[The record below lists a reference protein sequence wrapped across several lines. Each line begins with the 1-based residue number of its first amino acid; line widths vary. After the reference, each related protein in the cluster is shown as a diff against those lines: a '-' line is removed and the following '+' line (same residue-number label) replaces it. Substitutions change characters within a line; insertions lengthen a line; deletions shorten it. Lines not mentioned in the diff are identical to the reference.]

1 MVEMRKRTLLIVL
14 SILLLGSLGTI
25 LSSFYLSIYANFV
38 VYKTSYGFPIG
49 WHGHESAG
57 GVALEPFYDADW
69 FSLES
74 LLLDIAFWFAISSLA
89 VVATIKA
96 VSMLHKRRMERTKN
110 IDKNRLKHGLPRV
123 FVFSAFAIF
132 FIIKSEKLFGL
143 N

>member
-1 MVEMRKRTLLIVL
+1 MVEMKKRTLLIVL
-14 SILLLGSLGTI
+14 AILLLASVGTI
-25 LSSFYLSIYANFV
+25 LSSFYLSIYQNFV

-74 LLLDIAFWFAISSLA
+74 LFLDIAFWFAISSLP

-96 VSMLHKRRMERTKN
+96 VSMLHKGRMDRPKILTKT
-110 IDKNRLKHGLPRV
+110 
-123 FVFSAFAIF
+123 A
-132 FIIKSEKLFGL
+132 
-143 N
+143 